1 MFCSSGLPRRPGGR
15 TNSLSPYD
23 RGSTAEQGGSMT
35 TGMIHIYRQ
44 IMSIYLQN
52 INIQQYLHLQISY
65 FPYNFAYAKR

>member
-1 MFCSSGLPRRPGGR
+1 
-15 TNSLSPYD
+15 
-23 RGSTAEQGGSMT
+23 MT